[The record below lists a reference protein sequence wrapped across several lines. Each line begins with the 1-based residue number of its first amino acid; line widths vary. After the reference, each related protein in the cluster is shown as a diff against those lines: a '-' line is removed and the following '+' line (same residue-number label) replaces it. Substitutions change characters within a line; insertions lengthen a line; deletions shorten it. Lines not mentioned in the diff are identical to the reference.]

1 MDSVFFMM
9 WFSLFSRVGFLSAF
23 LLAQPHANDGQ
34 DDGCRKRCNPH
45 QHIAAGVLPQQ
56 HRAEAAPRGGYF
68 VRAERKDG
76 SAPAVMSCAGRA

>member
-9 WFSLFSRVGFLSAF
+9 WFSLFFRVGLLSAF
-23 LLAQPHANDGQ
+23 PLAQPHANDGQ
-34 DDGCRKRCNPH
+34 HDGCRKRCNPH

-56 HRAEAAPRGGYF
+56 HRAEAAPCGGYF

-76 SAPAVMSCAGRA
+76 SAPAAMSSAGRA